1 MRAPLAPHTPAP
13 TIPPM
18 TDQPPTPE
26 QAPTSRYIE
35 FDRAQWSRLRNGAP
49 LPISEDELPSLV
61 GLGDHVSLDEVA
73 DAYLPLARLLMLNV
87 DATRDLHQA
96 RAAFL
101 ERDAA
106 RPPYVIAIAGSVAV
120 GKSTSARILQ
130 ELLARSP
137 GSPTVELVPTDGF
150 LYPMRELAA
159 RNITNRKG
167 FPESYDVRAL
177 IQFMANLKAGHPEVT
192 APVYSHIE
200 YDIIPNRYQVIRQPD
215 IVIIEGL
222 NVLQA
227 GATHPSAPLPTFVS
241 DFFDSSIYVDADEAL
256 IEQWYVERFLQLRA
270 TVFQDPESFFNRF
283 AKLSLEEATQ
293 TARGIWRSIN
303 LTNLHENILPTRDR
317 AHLIL
322 EKGPDHA
329 IHRVKLRRL

>member
-1 MRAPLAPHTPAP
+1 MTEQHATPS
-13 TIPPM
+13 
-18 TDQPPTPE
+18 PE
-26 QAPTSRYIE
+26 HAPTSRYVE
-35 FDRAQWSRLRNGAP
+35 FDRAQWARLRNGSSIP
-49 LPISEDELPSLV
+49 FSEDQLQSLV
-61 GLGDHVSLDEVA
+61 GLGDHVSLDEVT
-73 DAYLPLARLLMLNV
+73 DAYLPLARLLLLNV

-101 ERDAA
+101 ETDAP

-150 LYPMRELAA
+150 LYPMHELAK
-159 RNITNRKG
+159 REITNRKG

-177 IQFMANLKAGHPEVT
+177 IQFMANLKAGHPEVS
-192 APVYSHIE
+192 APIYSHVE
-200 YDIIPNRYQVIRQPD
+200 YDIMPNEFQVIRQPD

-227 GATHPSAPLPTFVS
+227 GTTHPSAPLPTFVS
-241 DFFDSSIYVDADEAL
+241 DFFDSSIYVDADEAD
-256 IEQWYVERFLQLRA
+256 IEQWYVARFLQLRE
-270 TVFQDPESFFNRF
+270 TVFQDPTSFFHRF
-283 AKLSLEEATQ
+283 AKLTEDEAAN
-293 TARGIWRSIN
+293 TARNIWRTIN

-322 EKGPDHA
+322 EKGPNHA
-329 IHRVKLRRL
+329 IRRVKLRRL

>member
-1 MRAPLAPHTPAP
+1 MTLQPTTPS
-13 TIPPM
+13 
-18 TDQPPTPE
+18 PE
-26 QAPTSRYIE
+26 HAPTSRYVE
-35 FDRAQWSRLRNGAP
+35 FDRAQWARLRNGSSIP
-49 LPISEDELPSLV
+49 LSEDELQSLV
-61 GLGDHVSLDEVA
+61 GLGDHVSLDEVT
-73 DAYLPLARLLMLNV
+73 DAYLPLARLLLLNV

-101 ERDAA
+101 EHDAP

-150 LYPMRELAA
+150 LYPMRELAK
-159 RNITNRKG
+159 RDITNRKG

-177 IQFMANLKAGHPEVT
+177 IQFMANLKAGHAEVS

-200 YDIIPNRYQVIRQPD
+200 YDIVPDQFQIIRQPD

-227 GATHPSAPLPTFVS
+227 GTTHPSAPLPTFVS
-241 DFFDSSIYVDADEAL
+241 DFFDSSIYVDADEAD
-256 IEQWYVERFLQLRA
+256 IEQWYVDRFLQLRE
-270 TVFQDPESFFNRF
+270 TVFQDPTSFFHRF
-283 AKLSLEEATQ
+283 AKLTEEEAAH

-322 EKGPDHA
+322 EKGPNHA
-329 IHRVKLRRL
+329 IRRVKLRRL